1 MNYLNDMGRGYNVVS
16 HPRPSEALP
25 FKLVSGNQPDSTDES
40 AKPIV
45 HSHLNKNAKSTT
57 VCMYSFLEMNKTPL
71 LSRFINFLTKKGKK
85 SKAESLFYKSFRILS
100 QIQMSEI
107 SSKQR
112 LTQGQYQTETS
123 QKNTY
128 KVFEEAISNIQPF
141 FEVKKVRIAGTT
153 YQVPAL
159 IPQKRQENIAMNW
172 LLESARER
180 KKKNSSQ
187 NFENCLALEI
197 REAFQKQGQARQKR
211 NDLHK
216 LAEANRAFSHFR
228 WW

>member
-1 MNYLNDMGRGYNVVS
+1 MNSLNDMGRGFNIAS
-16 HPRPSEALP
+16 HARPSKALP
-25 FKLVSGNQPDSTDES
+25 FQLVSGNQPDSTDKS

-45 HSHLNKNAKSTT
+45 YSHLNKNSKSST
-57 VCMYSFLEMNKTPL
+57 VCMYSFLEMNETPL
-71 LSRFINFLTKKGKK
+71 FSRFINFLTKKGKK

-107 SSKQR
+107 SSKQ
-112 LTQGQYQTETS
+112 LKTETS

-180 KKKNSSQ
+180 KKKNPSQ
-187 NFENCLALEI
+187 NFEECLALEI